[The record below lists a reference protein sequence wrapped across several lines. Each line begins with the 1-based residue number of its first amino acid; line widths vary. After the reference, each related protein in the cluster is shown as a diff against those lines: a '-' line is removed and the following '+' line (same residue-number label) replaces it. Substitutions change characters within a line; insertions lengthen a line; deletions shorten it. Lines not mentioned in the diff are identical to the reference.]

1 MLFVSVPG
9 YRVNKL
15 GKDHY
20 SVSLTNGNIGAAVI
34 HKDDFDDFVKAHNG
48 KDYRKPAKKIAV
60 GIAAVGLVTAGIMF
74 RKPIKEVATKAF
86 DAMKKLPITKKTVKF
101 VQDSWKRTTTYVKD
115 VTAELVKYAKSAVD
129 NVKAAGQKVATKMH
143 TPKA

>member
-9 YRVNKL
+9 YSVNKL

-20 SVSLTNGNIGAAVI
+20 SVSLKNGNIGAAVI

-48 KDYRKPAKKIAV
+48 KDYRKTAKKVAV
-60 GIAAVGLVTAGIMF
+60 GVGTIGLVTAGIIF

-86 DAMKKLPITKKTVKF
+86 EAMKKLPITKKTVKF

-115 VTAELVKYAKSAVD
+115 VAAELVKYAKSAFE
-129 NVKAAGQKVATKMH
+129 NAKAAGQKVATKIH
-143 TPKA
+143 APKA